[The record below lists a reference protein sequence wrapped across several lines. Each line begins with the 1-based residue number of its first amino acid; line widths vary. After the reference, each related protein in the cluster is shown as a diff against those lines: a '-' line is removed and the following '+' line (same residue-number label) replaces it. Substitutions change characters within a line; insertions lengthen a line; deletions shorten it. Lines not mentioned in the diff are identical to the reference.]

1 MRAAA
6 RRAQNLLTDDPT
18 CSFRGGY
25 DDMYHRIWECP
36 HCKDERLAYTT
47 NDMRQA
53 AAAAAPRDDLYWTR
67 GVRSEPW
74 RRLTPPRRDHDEQWF
89 FAPGVPHD
97 KLFDGTV
104 YSDGSALNPQCPEAR
119 RAGWAVAQTDD
130 AGRVLKAVYGH
141 VPAEASAEQTAAAGE
156 ISALRRAAELSV
168 DALTMMVDYQ
178 GIIDGT
184 NAGEQHCT
192 SPKRP
197 NAASWRA
204 YWRASEDRVHTFV
217 KIKSHRTLQEA
228 TADDEPGA
236 LLRWHGNRAAD
247 RFAKMGA
254 STHASPEGRK
264 LADEYEEKV
273 VELAALARWIGRALA
288 QWPRAPTGNR
298 PATRRRRGEL
308 AAARR
313 TTRTRAASRYGHHLA
328 MGRDG
333 WHCTTCGKT
342 AATLGGARKLTA
354 ERCQGHTAN
363 RVGPQGSAPSAHVLW
378 AAEAGRSQTGYLA
391 PDVIWCARCGAYSST
406 KVYKLGHACPGT
418 LEKSA
423 RTRLAAFSCRRHPIT
438 RHLLAPPIRLTDAV
452 LAALASGAA
461 RRREAFNLLLRGD
474 PCADAR
480 PQAEVAANLDHAAID
495 FNPTPVIIAAP
506 EEEEDPYDGQ
516 PVHKR
521 ARTSA
526 IGHQFA
532 GGVGFATPED
542 EFDIDIFGHGFD
554 MDGATHNPAATV
566 DGTADSSRARP
577 LSVYAGAASSTTTS
591 SQVPSPPAGADG
603 ATSGSTPLGGDWKRR
618 RVGCEILA

>member
-1 MRAAA
+1 M
-6 RRAQNLLTDDPT
+6 
-18 CSFRGGY
+18 
-25 DDMYHRIWECP
+25 
-36 HCKDERLAYTT
+36 
-47 NDMRQA
+47 
-53 AAAAAPRDDLYWTR
+53 
-67 GVRSEPW
+67 
-74 RRLTPPRRDHDEQWF
+74 
-89 FAPGVPHD
+89 
-97 KLFDGTV
+97 
-104 YSDGSALNPQCPEAR
+104 
-119 RAGWAVAQTDD
+119 
-130 AGRVLKAVYGH
+130 
-141 VPAEASAEQTAAAGE
+141 
-156 ISALRRAAELSV
+156 
-168 DALTMMVDYQ
+168 
-178 GIIDGT
+178 
-184 NAGEQHCT
+184 
-192 SPKRP
+192 
-197 NAASWRA
+197 
-204 YWRASEDRVHTFV
+204 HTFV

-228 TADDEPGA
+228 TADDELGA

-264 LADEYEEKV
+264 LAHEYEEKV
-273 VELAALARWIGRALA
+273 IELAALARWIGRALA
-288 QWPRAPTGNR
+288 QWPRAPTGSR

-378 AAEAGRSQTGYLA
+378 AAEAERSQTGYLA

-532 GGVGFATPED
+532 GGVGFAAPED

-554 MDGATHNPAATV
+554 MNGTTHNPAATV

-603 ATSGSTPLGGDWKRR
+603 ATSGSTPLGGDWKQRRFGCEDSGVNPPLIRR
-618 RVGCEILA
+618 RITGKRHADASGSASTPTQVPVIVERRATRRRCDVTRTPSIVDAASAAHDASEVRHPLAVAQPESTKRDLNSPATSDAAAADPAEDGQFFKRRRIRGPQSPSTAASAGAMHATSGPAPSFVVGQPEASRSPPALP